1 MNIELDRTVG
11 QMAATH
17 PASKRVFEKLGIDY
31 CCGGGSSLSE
41 ACTEQGIEFV
51 QLVELLNSEES
62 RSTVARGADL
72 DFPSMSLAALSDHIV
87 REHHVFTRD
96 ENERITAL
104 LQKVCSVHGDNHAE
118 LFEIQKIFGIMR
130 LELENHM
137 LKEERMLFPYISL
150 MESSISFGQPVPA
163 APFGSTRNPIRVM
176 LSEHD
181 AAAEQL
187 REMRRLS
194 GEFTP
199 PADACTTYRTLYEA
213 MKGLEKDLHEHI
225 HLENNLLFPRAIE
238 MESAEPSMDGEV
250 RERMCTQE
258 TMH

>member
-11 QMAATH
+11 QFAAAY

-31 CCGGGSSLSE
+31 CCGGGTSLAE
-41 ACTEQGIEFV
+41 VCAEHGIEV
-51 QLVELLNSEES
+51 DRLVEMLSSEEGRVPGA
-62 RSTVARGADL
+62 RSSDL
-72 DFPSMSLAALSDHIV
+72 DFPRMSLAALSDHII

-104 LQKVCSVHGDNHAE
+104 LEKVCSVHGDNHAE
-118 LFEIQKIFGIMR
+118 LFDIRKIFGMLR

-137 LKEERMLFPYISL
+137 LKEEQMLFPYISL
-150 MESSISFGQPVPA
+150 MESSIRFGQPVPP
-163 APFGSTRNPIRVM
+163 APFGSTRNPIKVM

-194 GEFTP
+194 GDFTLP
-199 PADACTTYRTLYEA
+199 PDACTTYRTLYEA
-213 MKGLEKDLHEHI
+213 MEGLEKDLHEHI

-238 MESAEPSMDGEV
+238 MESEEPSMAGEV
-250 RERMCTQE
+250 RKDMGSHQIP
-258 TMH
+258 H